1 MNNENVSAEKRLFG
15 LFKRLR
21 NLELDH
27 CSDMNGTISPAQ
39 ITLLEQIASHPG
51 SGVQDIAQ
59 ELNLTPPT
67 VSVGVA
73 KLEENGLV
81 ERKTNPSDKR
91 SVQFFL
97 TDEGESRYQRL
108 TEIRLRR
115 FTRLLAGLD
124 EEEQETF
131 LRLMERSIQSAEQE
145 Q

>member
-1 MNNENVSAEKRLFG
+1 MNKENISAEKRLFA

-27 CSDMNGTISPAQ
+27 CSEMDGTISPAQ
-39 ITLLEQIASHPG
+39 MTLLEQIASHPG

-59 ELNLTPPT
+59 QLNLTSPT

-97 TDEGESRYQRL
+97 TDEGESRYQRF
-108 TEIRLRR
+108 TEVRLRR
-115 FTRLLAGLD
+115 FRRLLAGLD
-124 EEEQETF
+124 EEEQQTF
-131 LRLMERSIQSAEQE
+131 LRLMECSIESAEQDH
-145 Q
+145 